1 MATEYATARKRHD
14 NRGLRKVCGCARR
27 SWAKCKHPWHV
38 NVQVHGVPVRKSLD
52 RLVGKRIK
60 SKTEAET
67 AFEKLK
73 VRLKEGTLDAEIP
86 PDLTLSAMLERYQ
99 RDYLSRTPSAART
112 RSQIAVI
119 TRVVLAKGGGASAF
133 GTWPVTEI
141 DPAAIW
147 RYRAARDTK
156 TAVSDKDGQPT
167 KRTAGGVIA
176 VNRDLQLLRRAFN
189 WARTALPGQVTRS
202 PFDGLKEARQRPVTK
217 EEPRSRRLQGD
228 EGDRL
233 LAACG
238 ASLRPIVEAALETG
252 MRRGEILSLQ
262 WRDVDLE
269 RRVLVNGQM
278 VNRPEIRLRSG
289 NTKTR
294 TMRVIPISARL
305 RPILELRRHD
315 AAGEPH
321 GPDGYVFGHP
331 QTGELMTSLKTAW
344 ATAMAKAKIDDLHFH
359 DLRREAA
366 TRWLDAGV
374 RLNAVSKLLG
384 HTTTQQTSHV
394 SGVRGQRRARRDRAL
409 RRTPR
414 RRARARVGASTG
426 GRSAFASFCKSGR
439 NRRPK
444 WG

>member
-1 MATEYATARKRHD
+1 MAHARHD
-14 NRGLRKVCGCARR
+14 NDGLRKVCGCPRR
-27 SWAKCKHPWHV
+27 TWPKCRHPWHI
-38 NVQVHGVPVRKSLD
+38 NVQVNGVHVRKSLD
-52 RLVGKRIK
+52 RLVRKRIT
-60 SKTEAET
+60 SKTDAET
-67 AFEKLK
+67 EFDKLK

-86 PDLTLSAMLERYQ
+86 PDVTLSAMLERYQ
-99 RDYLSRTPSAART
+99 RDYLSRTPSAGRT

-119 TRVVLAKGGGASAF
+119 TRVVLAKGEGASAF

-156 TAVSDKDGQPT
+156 TTVSDKDGQPT

-217 EEPRSRRLQGD
+217 EAPRSRRLQGD

-238 ASLRPIVEAALETG
+238 ASLRPIVECALETG

-262 WRDVDLE
+262 WRDVDLD
-269 RRVLVNGQM
+269 RQVLVNGQM

-294 TMRVIPISARL
+294 TMRVIPVSSRL
-305 RPILELRRHD
+305 RPILDLRRHD

-321 GPDGYVFGHP
+321 APDAYVFGHQ
-331 QTGELMTSLKTAW
+331 QTGEKMTSLKTAW
-344 ATAMAKAKIDDLHFH
+344 ATAMARATIDDFHFH

-366 TRWLDAGV
+366 SRWLDARI
-374 RLNAVSKLLG
+374 RLNVVSRLLG
-384 HTTTQQTSHV
+384 HATVTQTSTYLACALAAEHD
-394 SGVRGQRRARRDRAL
+394 AIEAFDAHRDRL
-409 RRTPR
+409 Q
-414 RRARARVGASTG
+414 V
-426 GRSAFASFCKSGR
+426 FASQVGKGVQNLGLEGTTRDTSPQI
-439 NRRPK
+439 NPVVH
-444 WG
+444 